1 MLFTLVTEIQIPT
14 GASANI
20 FTQLVNLMGQWVSI
34 VVDFV
39 NMVLWGDGQVLIY
52 LLLVAGIWFTVKLK
66 FIQILNF
73 KHMFSL
79 LKGSSKSDAA
89 GISSFQALCTSLSAR
104 VGTGNLAG
112 VAVAISLGGA
122 GAIFWMWV
130 IALLGMATGYAES
143 VLGQVY
149 KIKDVNGEY
158 RGGPAYYIKQ
168 GLNNSWFAIL
178 FALCLF
184 FGYGFV
190 FSAVQANTITDALSN
205 SYGIETLHSGLVIIV
220 LAGLIVI
227 GGLRAIARFAEW
239 IVPFMGVAYVLV
251 ALVITIINIQLLPD
265 VIIDIVKSAFG
276 LQEAGAG
283 AFAAA
288 VKNGIQRGLYS
299 NEAGSGSVPHAAAS
313 ASPHPNHPVSQGY
326 IQMLGVFID
335 TMILCTCTAFIIL
348 LAGHGND
355 VGQMEGIRL
364 TQTAMESHLGAYGG
378 DFVAAAIS
386 LFAFTSV
393 VANYAY
399 GESNLHVFKLDNK
412 FGRAFYTT
420 GYLGMILWG
429 SMAAVPKVW
438 AMADMALGLMTVV
451 NIIAIVMLTPTI
463 VAVTKDYNEK
473 RKNQAK
479 MDFVEADCKIQG
491 STEDNIWK

>member
-1 MLFTLVTEIQIPT
+1 LLFNLVNKIQSPTEE
-14 GASANI
+14 SANI
-20 FTQLVNLMGQWVSI
+20 FSSVFNLIGQWI
-34 VVDFV
+34 TIAVDFI

-52 LLLVAGIWFTVKLK
+52 MLLIAGIWFTVKLK
-66 FIQILNF
+66 FIQLLNF

-79 LKGSSKSDAA
+79 LKGSGKSDDA

-149 KIKDVNGEY
+149 KIKDENGEY

-205 SYGIETLHSGLVIIV
+205 SYGIETFHSGLVIIV

-239 IVPFMGVAYVLV
+239 IVPFMGIAYVIV
-251 ALVITIINIQLLPD
+251 ALVITIINIQLLPE

-355 VGQMEGIRL
+355 VGEMEGIRL

-378 DFVAAAIS
+378 D
-386 LFAFTSV
+386 
-393 VANYAY
+393 
-399 GESNLHVFKLDNK
+399 SNLHVFKLDNK

-420 GYLGMILWG
+420 GYLAMILWG

-473 RKNQAK
+473 RKNQQK
-479 MDFVEADCKIQG
+479 MDFIEADCKIQG
-491 STEDNIWK
+491 RTEDNIWK